1 MFRLLLL
8 DDERVVLNG
17 IQKVFSLRDYGFE
30 VVGALQQPL
39 EALAQLEALRPDLII
54 TDVKMPKMDGLEFST
69 RVKQILPEVEIVILS
84 GYSDFSYAQTAV
96 RLGVRDYLLKP
107 IKKDDF
113 SKMLKRMYARIEAKQ
128 SRESYFQSLH
138 KLFLNNYE
146 ELRNQFFVSLTEE
159 GSYDRN
165 LYQLVMKEYPKDL
178 FDSDFILVRMDI
190 YQMSF
195 SNDFVSEIGRL
206 TEQVTRALNIYGRV
220 ESYFTDECL
229 YLVLFYVKPEDEQR
243 IRTVFH
249 VFMESKTQEGY
260 TLPAGISRIHRNIE
274 SLYLAYNEC
283 LQQIF
288 MAEANID
295 ADSEHNPV
303 RSREMGVQIPYAEL
317 DELFHRIALGIT
329 EGMGELVE
337 KIYKK
342 PKNGNLLYRDFS
354 YSITFLILLRIYQ
367 LQDKYDTKA
376 DIIQP
381 SCLDLRYLTRQYPT
395 LDSQKHMVQERLT
408 QLSALSADQG
418 TSQASKMVHAAVDYT
433 NRHFCENISLQDV
446 ADEIG
451 ISKNYFCDIFKKEL
465 GMTFISYVTNL
476 RIEKAKELLTGSD
489 MKMYE
494 ISDAVGYND
503 YAYFSQLFK
512 KHTGQTL
519 SAWRG
524 KA

>member
-69 RVKQILPEVEIVILS
+69 RAKQILPEVEIVILS

-113 SKMLKRMYARIEAKQ
+113 SKMLKSMYARIEAKQ

-159 GSYDRN
+159 GSCDRN

-206 TEQVTRALNIYGRV
+206 TEQITRALNIYGRV
-220 ESYFTDECL
+220 ESYFTDE
-229 YLVLFYVKPEDEQR
+229 
-243 IRTVFH
+243 
-249 VFMESKTQEGY
+249 
-260 TLPAGISRIHRNIE
+260 
-274 SLYLAYNEC
+274 
-283 LQQIF
+283 
-288 MAEANID
+288 
-295 ADSEHNPV
+295 
-303 RSREMGVQIPYAEL
+303 
-317 DELFHRIALGIT
+317 
-329 EGMGELVE
+329 
-337 KIYKK
+337 
-342 PKNGNLLYRDFS
+342 
-354 YSITFLILLRIYQ
+354 
-367 LQDKYDTKA
+367 
-376 DIIQP
+376 
-381 SCLDLRYLTRQYPT
+381 
-395 LDSQKHMVQERLT
+395 
-408 QLSALSADQG
+408 
-418 TSQASKMVHAAVDYT
+418 
-433 NRHFCENISLQDV
+433 
-446 ADEIG
+446 
-451 ISKNYFCDIFKKEL
+451 
-465 GMTFISYVTNL
+465 
-476 RIEKAKELLTGSD
+476 
-489 MKMYE
+489 
-494 ISDAVGYND
+494 
-503 YAYFSQLFK
+503 
-512 KHTGQTL
+512 
-519 SAWRG
+519 
-524 KA
+524 